1 MGKFRMNPLTGT
13 LEKIPDVPVTKQEV
27 QPVNEKEKV
36 SLDDMVKK
44 TEAPKVNP
52 NEGIVQ
58 FRELSDFT
66 CAKIIDPDTGTE
78 LAAIGGYAL
87 DFWFNKKS
95 LNSMKRVEQ
104 CLDGITKL
112 FRRLIVENVLNNQK

>member
-1 MGKFRMNPLTGT
+1 MNPLTGT
-13 LEKIPDVPVTKQEV
+13 LEQVSNVSVPTTSQETH
-27 QPVNEKEKV
+27 PGDENDKV
-36 SLDDMVKK
+36 SVEDMIKK
-44 TEAPKVNP
+44 EEAPNVNP

-66 CAKIIDPDTGTE
+66 CCKIIDPDTNAE

-87 DFWFNKKS
+87 DFWFNRKE
-95 LNSMKRVEQ
+95 LNSTKRVEQ

-112 FRRLIVENVLNNQK
+112 FRRLIVDKVLNNSK